1 MMRLTRRH
9 SRLVALLLL
18 AVHLPGSRVH
28 ARTDACGHTKVFH
41 GPARPFKA
49 LARAVTA
56 KVTHVKFEKKAPRS
70 FGASRNRTS
79 SCELAGLRGAPKLSA
94 VTILPDTCVTLAA
107 APLLAHPESLRP
119 LPCDLSPSP
128 PLHTRN

>member
-1 MMRLTRRH
+1 MMRFTRRH
-9 SRLVALLLL
+9 SRFLALLLL

-28 ARTDACGHTKVFH
+28 ARTDACGHTKVYH

-56 KVTHVKFEKKAPRS
+56 KITRVKFERKAPRS
-70 FGASRNRTS
+70 FGASRNRHS
-79 SCELAGLRGAPKLSA
+79 SCALAGLKSAQKPSA
-94 VTILPDTCVTLAA
+94 VTLVPSVCITLAA
-107 APLLAHPESLRP
+107 APVRAHPESLRP